1 MPKVKPRRP
10 VRGPRTDL
18 VRLNHAKER
27 QLLIE
32 LFDQVTAG
40 SKPWRR
46 GLATY
51 VLIDL
56 VLDMIAALDD
66 PKMGAVLDG
75 PAQQI
80 EPDRHTPGYLQLYVE
95 AWADRAR
102 RTKNGGWWELK
113 TWAAGPAGE
122 PLGLHDVVTNKV
134 GEHRTYVVLQPDK
147 KASERMRKL
156 AWRIW
161 QAGVRSGGE
170 IGEREWLAWLE
181 ELTEPYRE
189 EFKDAV

>member
-1 MPKVKPRRP
+1 MPKVKTRRP

-18 VRLNHAKER
+18 VRLNHAEER
-27 QLLIE
+27 RLLID
-32 LFDQVTAG
+32 LFDRITAD

-56 VLDMIAALDD
+56 VLDMIAALDS
-66 PKMGAVLDG
+66 PGMGAVLDG
-75 PAQQI
+75 AAQQI
-80 EPDRHTPGYLQLYVE
+80 EPSEHTPGYLELYLE

-102 RTKNGGWWELK
+102 RTKSGGWWELK
-113 TWAAGPAGE
+113 QTAATPAGE
-122 PLGLHDVVTNKV
+122 ALGLHDVVTNKV
-134 GEHRTYVVLQPDK
+134 KENRTYMVLQPDK
-147 KASERMRKL
+147 KAGERMRKL
-156 AWRIW
+156 AWRVW